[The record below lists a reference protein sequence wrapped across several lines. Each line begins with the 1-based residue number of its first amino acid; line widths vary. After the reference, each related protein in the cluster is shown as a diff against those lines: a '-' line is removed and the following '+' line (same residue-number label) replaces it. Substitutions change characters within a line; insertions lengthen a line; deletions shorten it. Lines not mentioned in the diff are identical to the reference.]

1 MVALDGHPP
10 LFTGMRVDTF
20 FELDNNQA
28 AAVSSATSK
37 TN

>member
-28 AAVSSATSK
+28 AVAPSGTSK